1 MTTEKRSFS
10 LRKRGESFKYA
21 TNGIVAF
28 IKHEHNAWI
37 HIAALI
43 LVIIAGIIFS
53 ITATEW
59 ALIAIVAGM
68 VLMAEAFNTAIEY
81 LCNHVAP
88 THQPLIGKVKD
99 IAAGAVFIAAIA
111 AIIVGVIIFTPYLLS
126 YFV

>member
-1 MTTEKRSFS
+1 MAATKRNFS
-10 LRKRGESFKYA
+10 IRKRGESFKYA
-21 TNGIVAF
+21 TEGILLFV
-28 IKHEHNAWI
+28 KNEHNAWI
-37 HIAALI
+37 HIAVLI
-43 LVIIAGIIFS
+43 LVIIAGVVLS

-59 ALIAIVAGM
+59 ALIVIVSGM

-81 LCNHVAP
+81 LCNHVEP

-126 YFV
+126 SLV